1 VPHLARALVA
11 AGALVCA
18 SVLSFPAAGA
28 GNRTVLHYGDSLAV
42 GTDLYLDRYL
52 ADWTVRSS
60 TDVSRHAAD
69 APSALAALG
78 PSLPRVVV
86 LSVGTNDDP
95 SAVSAFR
102 RIVRQTVAV
111 AGPSRCIVWATIV
124 RPPYRGVS
132 YTEYNRVLHAVATS
146 HSNLLV
152 LDWAGLARAHPSWF
166 GRDGVHPSIAGYRA
180 RAAATARL
188 VERCTRLQ
196 ANQT

>member
-1 VPHLARALVA
+1 VPRLARALVVL
-11 AGALVCA
+11 GALVCA
-18 SVLSFPAAGA
+18 SAFSLPAAGS

-52 ADWTVRSS
+52 ADWTLRSS

-95 SAVSAFR
+95 GAVSDFR

-111 AGPSRCIVWATIV
+111 AGPSRCVVWATIV
-124 RPPYRGVS
+124 RPPYRGVPYS
-132 YTEYNRVLHAVATS
+132 GYNQVLRTAAAQHA
-146 HSNLLV
+146 NLVV
-152 LDWAGLARAHPSWF
+152 LDWAAMARTHPGWF
-166 GRDGVHPSIAGYRA
+166 GADGVHPSMSGYRA

-188 VERCTRLQ
+188 VRERC
-196 ANQT
+196 

>member
-1 VPHLARALVA
+1 MPPFARPLVVL
-11 AGALVCA
+11 GALVCA
-18 SVLSFPAAGA
+18 ALASFPAAGA

-52 ADWTVRSS
+52 RDWTVRSS

-95 SAVSAFR
+95 GAVSDFR
-102 RIVRQTVAV
+102 RIVRRTVGV
-111 AGPSRCIVWATIV
+111 AGPSRCVVWATIV

-132 YTEYNRVLHAVATS
+132 YSAYNRVLHAMATR

-152 LDWAGLARAHPSWF
+152 LDWAGLARAHPGWF
-166 GRDGVHPSIAGYRA
+166 GRDGVHPSMTGYQA

-188 VERCTRLQ
+188 VERCIRLQ
-196 ANQT
+196 AYQT

>member
-1 VPHLARALVA
+1 VPRLPRALVVL
-11 AGALVCA
+11 GALGCA

-69 APSALAALG
+69 APPALAALG

-95 SAVSAFR
+95 GAVSDFR
-102 RIVRQTVAV
+102 RIVRRTVRV
-111 AGPSRCIVWATIV
+111 AGPSRCVVWATIV
-124 RPPYRGVS
+124 RPPYQGVPYS
-132 YTEYNRVLHAVATS
+132 GYNQVLRLAAARHA
-146 HSNLLV
+146 NLVV
-152 LDWAGLARAHPSWF
+152 LDWAAMARTHPGWF
-166 GRDGVHPSIAGYRA
+166 GADGVHPSMTGYRA

-188 VERCTRLQ
+188 VRERC
-196 ANQT
+196 

>member
-1 VPHLARALVA
+1 VPRLARALVA
-11 AGALVCA
+11 LGALVCA
-18 SVLSFPAAGA
+18 SVLSFPAAGG

-95 SAVSAFR
+95 GAVSDFR
-102 RIVRQTVAV
+102 RIVRRTVGV
-111 AGPSRCIVWATIV
+111 AGPARCVVWATIV
-124 RPPYRGVS
+124 RPPYQGVPYS
-132 YTEYNRVLHAVATS
+132 GYNEVLRTAAARHA
-146 HSNLLV
+146 NLVV
-152 LDWAGLARAHPSWF
+152 LDWAAMARTHPGWF
-166 GRDGVHPSIAGYRA
+166 GADGVHPSMTGYRA

-188 VERCTRLQ
+188 VRERC
-196 ANQT
+196 